1 MDRVSRNPHDCTSN
15 GMYSWTCTL
24 QMWRCLHSHTSLS
37 LCVQFFFRI
46 ETFST
51 WFTFGLHI
59 HDWIF
64 RHLFN
69 LFISPCSCPF
79 FSLLLNSLLS
89 WLGDLFFLLQEPLT
103 SSFNSKLK
111 VSLPILKPK
120 ENSLLSADS
129 AWQKAKHF
137 SITALSILGS
147 YFQVG
152 VWTKNFDGKWKSY
165 AYPVWKSILCEYVFS
180 RAGDLR
186 RPLIAYSGEKSNK
199 CNQCECALFQKGNF
213 QGHLKMHGGEK
224 ISIDNVTK
232 HPHRNA
238 FWEDILRRQRSG

>member
-1 MDRVSRNPHDCTSN
+1 MPLLIFRGIATFLFRRK
-15 GMYSWTCTL
+15 
-24 QMWRCLHSHTSLS
+24 QCLVVTVFVG
-37 LCVQFFFRI
+37 VQFFFRI

-64 RHLFN
+64 RHLFD

-89 WLGDLFFLLQEPLT
+89 WLGDLFFLLQEPLN

-165 AYPVWKSILCEYVFS
+165 AYPVWKSILCKYVFS
-180 RAGDLR
+180 QRWFEEAFDSIQR
-186 RPLIAYSGEKSNK
+186 RKVKQMQPVWLCIIPERQFSGTFENAWWRKNK
-199 CNQCECALFQKGNF
+199 YRQC
-213 QGHLKMHGGEK
+213 
-224 ISIDNVTK
+224 D
-232 HPHRNA
+232 
-238 FWEDILRRQRSG
+238 